1 MMADHRKVETIAS
14 CVSTK
19 RRGWQK
25 LAGCGLWIASKRR
38 ICPSRQATST
48 IVRLKPNY
56 PLSRPLGPGGIVW
69 PFEEGDEA

>member
-1 MMADHRKVETIAS
+1 MADYRKVETIAS

-25 LAGCGLWIASKRR
+25 LAGCGPWVASRR
-38 ICPSRQATST
+38 PHLRFPSSDVDYCPSQT
-48 IVRLKPNY
+48 KY
-56 PLSRPLGPGGIVW
+56 PLSRPQGPGGIVW